1 MGKNKNEQQK
11 SEQESI
17 SSESE
22 TEKVQETA
30 SAEVTPANTDEIT
43 EAIEITAEKPDETEN
58 VQEVALAETTPA
70 DTDEITEAIE
80 IDIPIPPDDDIPE
93 APSVIKEGLKSIEAW
108 AAELRIPTWQVAA
121 LKQSK
126 KYAEGKA
133 VSQADFEAGIKAAIN
148 KPQRG

>member
-17 SSESE
+17 DNECE
-22 TEKVQETA
+22 TEKVQKVE
-30 SAEVTPANTDEIT
+30 SAEA
-43 EAIEITAEKPDETEN
+43 
-58 VQEVALAETTPA
+58 TPA

-80 IDIPIPPDDDIPE
+80 IAEEKPDEIEKIIPTKPIDE
-93 APSVIKEGLKSIEAW
+93 EKEEQSEQPAINPVPLQSIEAW
-108 AAELRIPTWQVAA
+108 AAELRISTWQAAA